1 MQLANLTDLDK
12 KIFKYLNSRGMTV
25 EEAIQIIICEIY
37 YLTYKDKEK
46 INQAM
51 AFLGNKKE
59 KMITENVYAGK
70 RKKYLLELERKKTKS
85 NSTVNDYLFAL

>member
-46 INQAM
+46 INRAIT
-51 AFLGNKKE
+51 FLGNNKE
-59 KMITENVYAGK
+59 KTITENVYAEK
-70 RKKYLLELERKKTKS
+70 RKKYFLELERKKSKS

>member
-25 EEAIQIIICEIY
+25 EETIQIIICEIY

-51 AFLGNKKE
+51 AFLGNKK
-59 KMITENVYAGK
+59 
-70 RKKYLLELERKKTKS
+70 RKKR
-85 NSTVNDYLFAL
+85 